1 MTNRTDEALRRT
13 MTAIVD
19 SAPESPDMPVART
32 TVVRT
37 SGWAPRLAAASA
49 FALVLIVGI
58 GIALTSRGQVDGS
71 HVVTSQASTYETI
84 AADLGASPISDAE
97 IKRISGGEI
106 AIPGSGYS
114 INRISVD
121 ELDATVGLAMYQ
133 DRSLEGETVYTCFT
147 HYAVIDGVSVAG
159 GGLCAPTLEQAAGTA
174 RFDIAIEGSCGPRPK
189 DDPQIDGRW
198 TLVSVWGIPDG
209 VDVVDIELGNGAV
222 EAVEVSDAGVA
233 QMLWEDP
240 DDIISIRFD
249 GMTAEHSDR
258 ILQYNLPVAAIDC
271 TPDDGPG

>member
-19 SAPESPDMPVART
+19 SAPEAPDMPVARA
-32 TVVRT
+32 TVVRNRA
-37 SGWAPRLAAASA
+37 WAPRLAAASA

-58 GIALTSRGQVDGS
+58 GIALTSRDQVDDS
-71 HVVTSQASTYETI
+71 HAVASQASTYETI
-84 AADLGASPISDAE
+84 ASDLGASPISDAE
-97 IKRISGGEI
+97 IKRITGGEI

-133 DRSLEGETVYTCFT
+133 DRSLEGETVYTCFAN
-147 HYAVIDGVSVAG
+147 YAVIDGVSVAG
-159 GGLCAPTLEQAAGTA
+159 GGRCAPTLQQAAEIA

-258 ILQYNLPVAAIDC
+258 ILQYNLPAPAINC
-271 TPDDGPG
+271 APDDGPG

>member
-13 MTAIVD
+13 MTAIID
-19 SAPESPDMPVART
+19 SAPEAPDMPVAPATVART
-32 TVVRT
+32 
-37 SGWAPRLAAASA
+37 GAWAPRLAAASA
-49 FALVLIVGI
+49 FALVLVVGI
-58 GIALTSRGQVDGS
+58 GIALTSRGQVDDS
-71 HVVTSQASTYETI
+71 RDVMSQATTYESI
-84 AADLGASPISDAE
+84 AADLGASPMPDVE
-97 IKRISGGEI
+97 IRRISGGEI
-106 AIPGSGYS
+106 AIPGSGYG
-114 INRISVD
+114 INRISV
-121 ELDATVGLAMYQ
+121 EGLDATVGLAMYQ

-159 GGLCAPTLEQAAGTA
+159 GGRCAPTLEQAAEIA

-209 VDVVDIELGNGAV
+209 VDVVDIELGSGAV

-240 DDIISIRFD
+240 DDIISIRFA

-258 ILQYNLPVAAIDC
+258 ILQYNLPAPAINC
-271 TPDDGPG
+271 APDDGPG